1 MAQLSKFSGQ
11 YLMSQYAFSRMMD
24 VADERFFPITDE
36 TMEQVRSSMLDTL
49 GDGSEAVFCRQNLLD
64 EKTHGSF
71 TDAFLDGLKV
81 VYAAEPDVLQ
91 ELFDEKFRDE
101 LVRKCCE
108 SCARF
113 VQGTYNDKMVILA
126 NTGMPRQEI
135 ERSGAFANV
144 LSRETVA
151 VDLEDLNEFFPDKTL
166 IRNVGGY
173 RNGDGKARSGKPEQM
188 DFWQAVSKC
197 PLYHVDETSQ
207 RIDRDTIAAKSSTE
221 SKSRRFSLGTR
232 PGIRSLDDILAE
244 KAAEKAAM
252 LEMAANL
259 EPEPDLPDRY
269 YIAMYGKWK
278 NDPFKI
284 PVPNT
289 RTGCFIEPH
298 NLKLS
303 ELAGQCWCAQHAF
316 GRMMDM
322 AEQYVYGNNESKFKE
337 KFTVAVRNSVIAK
350 LGEKGR
356 KFDELYLCRADCDN
370 DCDLYADT
378 VADVMAE
385 HGFTQDKYPNL
396 RAKLGRGIDM
406 GYYEFAREF
415 IEPMYRR
422 PFMILNTRGL
432 PDGYKRQ
439 VPSFHGYRAV
449 VGVYLD
455 EIADRFPDAKKV
467 YSPLEG
473 RTPEDAVEF
482 TTMLSHTPAYEL
494 RRLKGRRYIT
504 QEPVFE
510 GSPPGPVQLPKGP
523 ISGSTRPVGVPD
535 LSEVPAQSDVPKK
548 VGVPKAHDVS
558 DLDIDPDYGDD
569 WAQLNFAALL

>member
-11 YLMSQYAFSRMMD
+11 YLMSQYVFSRMMD
-24 VADERFFPITDE
+24 AADERIFPITDE
-36 TMEQVRSSMLDTL
+36 TMEQVRSSMLNAL

-64 EKTHGSF
+64 EKTHGAF
-71 TDAFLDGLKV
+71 TDAFLGGLRV
-81 VYAAEPDVLQ
+81 AYAADSDVLQ
-91 ELFDEKFRDE
+91 ELSDEKFRDE
-101 LVRKCCE
+101 LVQTCGT

-113 VQGTYNDKMVILA
+113 VQSTYNDKMVILA
-126 NTGMPRQEI
+126 NAGMPRQEI
-135 ERSGAFANV
+135 ERSGAFVDV

-173 RNGDGKARSGKPEQM
+173 QNRDEKSKSGRSEQM
-188 DFWQAVSKC
+188 DFWRAVSKC
-197 PLYHVDETSQ
+197 PLYHVDEVSQ
-207 RIDRDTIAAKSSTE
+207 QIDRDTIAVQSSTE
-221 SKSRRFSLGTR
+221 SKSRRFSLGPR
-232 PGIRSLDDILAE
+232 PGVRSLDDVLAE
-244 KAAEKAAM
+244 SAARKAAIQ
-252 LEMAANL
+252 EMADNL

-269 YIAMYGKWK
+269 YLAMYGKWK
-278 NDPFKI
+278 NDVGKM

-289 RTGCFIEPH
+289 STGCLIQH

-322 AEQYVYGNNESKFKE
+322 AEQYVYGNTESKFKE
-337 KFTVAVRNSVIAK
+337 KFTVAVRSSVISK
-350 LGEKGR
+350 LAEKGR
-356 KFDELYLCRADCDN
+356 KFDELYLCRGDCDN

-396 RAKLGRGIDM
+396 RAKLNRGIDM
-406 GYYEFAREF
+406 GYMEFAKEF
-415 IEPMYRR
+415 IEPMQRR

-455 EIADRFPDAKKV
+455 EIADRFPDAEKI

-473 RTPEDAVEF
+473 RTPDDAVEF

-504 QEPVFE
+504 QEPVFS
-510 GSPPGPVQLPKGP
+510 GSPPGPVESSKQG
-523 ISGSTRPVGVPD
+523 RVPD
-535 LSEVPAQSDVPKK
+535 LSESPAQSDVLKK
-548 VGVPKAHDVS
+548 DSVPKTHDVS
-558 DLDIDPDYGDD
+558 DLDVDMSRYDD
-569 WAQLNFAALL
+569 WAELNFMALL